1 MKFILLYLIAI
12 VNSLNVTN
20 VTNTTC
26 IYNNIT
32 YTENQS
38 SWIIEEDAEC
48 YCINSTWTYCD

>member
-1 MKFILLYLIAI
+1 MKIILLYLIAI
-12 VNSLNVTN
+12 VNSLN

>member
-20 VTNTTC
+20 TTC
-26 IYNNIT
+26 LYNNIT